1 MIAFAV
7 NLYGVL
13 KKISLNGLINCS
25 FRKQGRECQPNIAY
39 YLGGNAQ
46 AIASG
51 TKIVSLDQ
59 YPPPNL
65 VIESGDTSLEDDLKR
80 KKQLYEQLQVAE
92 YWIVDVKQSK
102 LAAFAI
108 ANKRQSAESN
118 VLPKLKMSVLEE
130 ALRRSRTSDQT
141 NVGAWL
147 LEFQHSD

>member
-141 NVGAWL
+141 NVGDWL
-147 LEFQHSD
+147 LESQHH